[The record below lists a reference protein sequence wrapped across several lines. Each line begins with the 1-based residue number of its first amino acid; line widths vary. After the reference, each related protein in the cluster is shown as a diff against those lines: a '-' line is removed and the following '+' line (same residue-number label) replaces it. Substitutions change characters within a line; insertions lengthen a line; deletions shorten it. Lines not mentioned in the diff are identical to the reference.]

1 MLPCS
6 PSNDIRRKMKKAVGL
21 LILGLGL
28 IFIQPVQ
35 AAENQTIAIID
46 SAIDSSK
53 FTNVVYE
60 VCFTLKTC
68 PNGKNLSDSKGSYS
82 FSEGR
87 GSALINDFTI
97 KGSDHG
103 YNMAKIATVINPNIK
118 IVFIR
123 ISDEKVYDT
132 FSMIR
137 NDGGSLARALA
148 WVSVNS
154 SKFNIKAVSISQS
167 RSNFPVGTCP
177 TDALFESSVSILKS
191 NNVATFVATGNDSKK
206 NQIGF
211 PSCVTGVYSVAG
223 ALADGTVVSVSNI
236 NESTKIVSRICADF
250 IKTACLKIPD
260 YRGNMTAL
268 SGTSV
273 ATVVAASMAVS
284 KIKDEPWDIF
294 VGSLP
299 KAGKYPSLLS

>member
-1 MLPCS
+1 
-6 PSNDIRRKMKKAVGL
+6 MKKVVGL
-21 LILGLGL
+21 LALVFGLAL
-28 IFIQPVQ
+28 VQPVQ

-60 VCFTLKTC
+60 VCFTLNTC
-68 PNGKNLSDSKGSYS
+68 PNGKTLVDSNGSYS
-82 FSEGR
+82 FSEGK
-87 GSALINDFTI
+87 GTASVNDFTI
-97 KGSDHG
+97 KGADHG
-103 YNMAKIATVINPNIK
+103 YNMAKIATVTNPNIK

-137 NDGGSLARALA
+137 NDGGSMSRALA
-148 WVSVNS
+148 WVSANS
-154 SKFNIKAVSISQS
+154 SKLNIKAVSISQS

-177 TDALFESSVSILKS
+177 TDTLFESSVATLKS

-206 NQIGF
+206 NHIGF
-211 PSCVTGVYSVAG
+211 PACVKGVYSVAS
-223 ALADGTVVSVSNI
+223 ATADGIVVKDSNI
-236 NESTKIVSRICADF
+236 NDTTSIVSRVCANF
-250 IKTACLKIPD
+250 IGTACLKVQD
-260 YRGNMTAL
+260 YRGNMTAM

-273 ATVVAASMAVS
+273 ATVVAASLAVT
-284 KIKDEPWDIF
+284 KIKNESWDVF

-299 KAGKYPSLLS
+299 KAGKYPSLLN